1 LSQPSQELSQL
12 IRQIEDRVSIEVEEA
27 GFRSRRALGEELN
40 QMMRRLRQC
49 ASTEEVAAWVLDS
62 AASFGGP
69 AALFEVAGARLRGV
83 RSRGFPTAG
92 SEAFEELEASLDD
105 APAFAHSIQER
116 EPVVAI
122 GTEAEISKRI
132 ADALPNAPG
141 EKVYLF
147 PMVIQEKVV
156 AILYVTQASDRA
168 ALELLTGAAAGA
180 AQIVASEQSAGMRQA
195 APELIAIEGVD
206 MRAHVGAT
214 DIRRQALEARARW
227 FARTE
232 VARMRLFRRRALER
246 GRVERNIYRV
256 LRPEIEAAR
265 RTYRQHYLAVSP
277 VIADY
282 LHRELVSL
290 AHGDVNLL
298 GPEYPGS
305 LD

>member
-1 LSQPSQELSQL
+1 
-12 IRQIEDRVSIEVEEA
+12 
-27 GFRSRRALGEELN
+27 
-40 QMMRRLRQC
+40 M
-49 ASTEEVAAWVLDS
+49 
-62 AASFGGP
+62 
-69 AALFEVAGARLRGV
+69 
-83 RSRGFPTAG
+83 
-92 SEAFEELEASLDD
+92 
-105 APAFAHSIQER
+105 
-116 EPVVAI
+116 VAI

-132 ADALPNAPG
+132 ANALPNAPG

-168 ALELLTGAAAGA
+168 ALELLTGAAASA
-180 AQIVASEQSAGMRQA
+180 AQILASEQSAGVRQA
-195 APELIAIEGVD
+195 ELIAIEGVD

-256 LRPEIEAAR
+256 LRPAIEAAR
-265 RTYRQHYLAVSP
+265 RTYRQDYLAVSP
-277 VIADY
+277 AIADY

>member
-1 LSQPSQELSQL
+1 
-12 IRQIEDRVSIEVEEA
+12 
-27 GFRSRRALGEELN
+27 
-40 QMMRRLRQC
+40 MMRRLRQC
-49 ASTEEVAAWVLDS
+49 RSTEEVATWLMDS

-69 AALFEVAGARLRGV
+69 AVLFEVTGARLRGL
-83 RSRGFPTAG
+83 RSRGFPFASAET
-92 SEAFEELEASLDD
+92 FEELESSFDE
-105 APAFAHSIQER
+105 APAFAHSIAER
-116 EPVVAI
+116 ETVIAV
-122 GTEAEISKRI
+122 GSETEVSKRI
-132 ADALPNAPG
+132 ANALPLAPG

-156 AILYVTQASDRA
+156 AVLYVTQASDRA
-168 ALELLTGAAAGA
+168 ALELLAGAAAAA
-180 AQIVASEQSAGMRQA
+180 AQILASEQSPAVRQP
-195 APELIAIEGVD
+195 APELIPIEGVD
-206 MRAHVGAT
+206 MRAHLGPV

-232 VARMRLFRRRALER
+232 VARMRVFRRQVLEQ
-246 GRVERNIYRV
+246 GRMERNIYRV

-265 RTYRQHYLAVSP
+265 RTYRQDYLAVSP
-277 VIADY
+277 IIADY